1 MEKLGTEKVIVLL
14 LGPSLKAVSGVSTHL
29 IQLLNSE
36 LSDHFSFLHF
46 QVGSE
51 GRNETLLHKMCRF
64 LISPLLLGYEI
75 IKLDPRLVH
84 LNPPMNMKGF
94 FRDSVYL
101 LIAKT
106 LGRKVIYQIHGGYLP
121 MDFCKNQILMKILLK
136 SVLRLSDSVVV
147 LTSSEARAYESFG
160 PDVPI
165 RTISNGINLAP
176 YIGCKQKDFKQSQL
190 NLLYIGRLI
199 DTKGISE
206 TINAIHLL
214 KNEPLY
220 KKCHFYIAGSGP
232 AETLLKKKASML
244 GVNEK
249 VSFLGPVFGA
259 DKIKLWESAHCFVF
273 PTYFP
278 EGLPYAILESIASG
292 TPVITTRIGGIPD
305 VIRENVHGIFVEPRN
320 PYALA
325 SEIAS
330 LLGNNEKLQYMSSQC
345 FLRAK
350 DYAIDKLVQQ
360 FSALYKEV
368 LS

>member
-1 MEKLGTEKVIVLL
+1 MTTPFQNRVLI
-14 LGPSLKAVSGVSTHL
+14 LGPSLSAVSGVSTHL
-29 IQLLNSE
+29 NQLLGSD
-36 LSDHFSFLHF
+36 LSKQYVLEHF
-46 QVGSE
+46 QIGSE
-51 GRNETLLHKMCRF
+51 GQKETFLHKMCRF
-64 LISPLLLGYEI
+64 LISPLLLGYKI
-75 IKLDPRLVH
+75 IKLDSRLVH

-121 MDFCKNQILMKILLK
+121 MDFCKNHILMKTLLK

-147 LTSSEARAYESFG
+147 LTSSESRAYEDFD
-160 PDVPI
+160 PDVPV
-165 RTISNGINLAP
+165 RTISNAINLAP
-176 YIGCKQKDFKQSQL
+176 YIGCKQKNFKQSHL

-214 KNEPLY
+214 KNEPFY
-220 KKCHFYIAGSGP
+220 NRCHFYIAGSGP

-244 GVNEK
+244 GLSEK

-259 DKIKLWESAHCFVF
+259 DKIKLWEAAHCFVF

-278 EGLPYAILESIASG
+278 EGQPYAILESIASG

-320 PYALA
+320 PYAL
-325 SEIAS
+325 SSGLSS

-345 FLRAK
+345 FLTAK
-350 DYAIDKLVQQ
+350 DYAIDKLVRQ
-360 FSALYKEV
+360 FSALYREV